1 MFAALFKKA
10 SPWDMF
16 EEGKK
21 SWQDFNAREQEAIIR
36 NYIPKVRYLAQK
48 QKSRVPAH
56 IEYNDLLSAGMMGL
70 MEALGK
76 FRPESGFA
84 FTTYAEGRIKGAML
98 DEMRR
103 RDPLSRGTRALV
115 KALQE
120 AMDRYENKRGKRPDE
135 NELCKLTG
143 LSLEEVRSGLQAM
156 EQQVTTDM
164 DLLAETLSNEAME
177 SGGTPFRTASRN
189 EVVANI
195 RAMLG
200 KLSEREN
207 FILSMS
213 YIEEYSLREIADA
226 LKVSEGRVSQLRT
239 QALKKLRD
247 LYTRNFGR

>member
-1 MFAALFKKA
+1 MFAALFKTAK
-10 SPWDMF
+10 PWEMF
-16 EEGKK
+16 EEGRKA
-21 SWQDFNAREQEAIIR
+21 WQDFSAREQEAIIR
-36 NYIPKVRYLAQK
+36 NYMPKVRYLAQK

-76 FRPESGFA
+76 YRPESGFA

-120 AMDRYENKRGKRPDE
+120 AIDKYENKRGKKPGER
-135 NELCKLTG
+135 ELARMTG

-177 SGGTPFRTASRN
+177 SGGTPFKSAIRN

-195 RAMLG
+195 RSLLAR
-200 KLSEREN
+200 LSEREN

-226 LKVSEGRVSQLRT
+226 LHVSEGRVSQLRS

-247 LYTRNFGR
+247 LYVRCYGR

>member
-10 SPWDMF
+10 NPWDMF

-36 NYIPKVRYLAQK
+36 NYMPKVRYLAQK

-120 AMDRYENKRGKRPDE
+120 AMDRYENKRGKRPNE

-177 SGGTPFRTASRN
+177 SGGTSFRTASRN

>member
-36 NYIPKVRYLAQK
+36 NYMPKVRYLAQK

-56 IEYNDLLSAGMMGL
+56 IEYN
-70 MEALGK
+70 ALGK

-120 AMDRYENKRGKRPDE
+120 AMDRYENKRGKRPNE

>member
-36 NYIPKVRYLAQK
+36 NYMPKVRYLAQK

-76 FRPESGFA
+76 YRPESGFA

-120 AMDRYENKRGKRPDE
+120 AIDKYENKRGKKPGER
-135 NELCKLTG
+135 ELARMTG

-177 SGGTPFRTASRN
+177 SGGTPFKSAIRN

-195 RAMLG
+195 RSLLAR
-200 KLSEREN
+200 LSEREN

-226 LKVSEGRVSQLRT
+226 LHVSEGRVSQLRS

-247 LYTRNFGR
+247 LYVRCYGR